1 MNFHRLFQT
10 APQLYSSGAAI
21 RFLYMFSR
29 FIAAFLCFV
38 AMTNAAMAQDRSTVL
53 VLDGSGSMW
62 AQLPEGRSRIEV
74 ARDVLDDFLSAR
86 DPASPLGVI
95 AYGHNRKGDCTD
107 IETIAPT
114 GPQDGTALGQRLR
127 ALMPRGKTPLAD
139 ALRRAAAEVPA
150 TAEEA
155 DIVLVTDGLE
165 TCGGDPCA
173 VAAELAAQGIPVRAH
188 VVGFGLTEGEV
199 RQIACIADQTGGLVL
214 APQSGTELSD
224 ALLRTTSAPADVPA
238 PPGGATINLTIRADI
253 AGRPDIVTF
262 RAVSEATGETRELGR
277 LDLNAAGY
285 LTVDLAEGGWLIT
298 ADAAE
303 KGNGEIMARI
313 VAGENTTI
321 YVPFRGLLPSLDM
334 PPPSGAF
341 RAGVNGLMPYR
352 ITEEGLATGG
362 GDFIFSLLPVDA
374 AHTADRRIDYATQD
388 SRKGSHVG
396 TFRAPAEP
404 GDYLL
409 VFHRNAQMPID
420 EVMKRFVITVES
432 RPEVG
437 LIAPPAIA
445 PGERVP
451 VTAMGGMGNSDR
463 IEIWKGGALYSWDQ
477 SIYLQ
482 EFFDN
487 RYGPAKPLLAPSEPG
502 EYEIVY
508 VFSELD
514 GDTAVAARSPL
525 TVGVVP
531 ELDEASVAPAS
542 GGDLQQA
549 NTDPAEAGLVEDV
562 AFACPVD
569 NGVPCF
575 FDDPATGLV
584 FALPPGWITDQPT
597 REAMTA
603 GGQPGA
609 VRVNF
614 FSTGEPVETIAL
626 NPHQWTTLNGPCI
639 EMQPGALCRF
649 ESDSDEMA
657 RAIEVLSRG
666 IRDMGPPAGA
676 VAPVQ
681 AEAQAGSDDGHGE
694 DPGASRAWS
703 DYPFRCLPGDKTQ
716 EICDMRDE
724 VTGLSFLLPE
734 NWVAEVFATPDGP
747 RADFFEVTGDA
758 RSIHLNPTDW
768 PTPDSGCFFSR
779 AGDLCTDMALMDETL
794 NDAMKVLRRYLR
806 TGDVLRNCA
815 EETCPYALPW
825 RGFSGTLPNKW
836 GVEMPRPGPDGQ
848 LSSWFYSFTP
858 DLDLRLIGLN
868 QPGGDNCVMAF
879 EGAELCGFTP
889 YISIQEFDAI
899 RSTLRIVPPRAPDD
913 FGTPAGKV
921 GFQDIDRVISIIKGN

>member
-1 MNFHRLFQT
+1 M
-10 APQLYSSGAAI
+10 AI
-21 RFLYMFSR
+21 
-29 FIAAFLCFV
+29 
-38 AMTNAAMAQDRSTVL
+38 TNAAIAQDRSTVL

-86 DPASPLGVI
+86 DPAAPLGMI
-95 AYGHNRKGDCTD
+95 AYGHNRKGDCSD

-114 GPQDGTALGQRLR
+114 GPQDGRALGQRLR
-127 ALMPRGKTPLAD
+127 TLMPRGKTPLAD
-139 ALRRAAAEVPA
+139 ALRRAAAEIPA

-214 APQSGTELSD
+214 APQSGAALSD
-224 ALLRTTSAPADVPA
+224 ALLRTTSAPVDAPA
-238 PPGGATINLTIRADI
+238 LPGSATINLTIRADI
-253 AGRPDIVTF
+253 AGRPDAVTF
-262 RAVSEATGETRELGR
+262 RAVSEAMGETRELGR
-277 LDLNAAGY
+277 LDFATAGY
-285 LTVDLAEGGWLIT
+285 LPVELAGGNWLIT
-298 ADAAE
+298 ADAGND
-303 KGNGEIMARI
+303 GNGEIVARI

-334 PPPSGAF
+334 PAPTGAF

-362 GDFIFSLLPVDA
+362 GDFVFSLLPVDA
-374 AHTADRRIDYATQD
+374 ADTADRRIDYATQD

-396 TFRAPAEP
+396 TFRTPAEP

-409 VFHRNAQMPID
+409 IFHRNAQMPID
-420 EVMKRFVITVES
+420 EVMERFVITVET
-432 RPEVG
+432 RPEVS
-437 LIAPPAIA
+437 LIAPPAVA
-445 PGERVP
+445 PGARVP
-451 VTAMGGMGNSDR
+451 VTVTGGMGNSDR

-477 SIYLQ
+477 SIYIQ

-487 RYGPAKPLLAPSEPG
+487 NYGLAKPLLAPSEPG

-514 GDTAVAARSPL
+514 GEAAMAARLPL
-525 TVGVVP
+525 SVGEVP
-531 ELDEASVAPAS
+531 ELDEASVAPEGS
-542 GGDLQQA
+542 GGLQQA
-549 NTDPAEAGLVEDV
+549 GTDPAEAGLGEDV
-562 AFACPVD
+562 AFACPAD

-603 GGQPGA
+603 GGKPGL

-614 FSTGEPVETIAL
+614 FSTSDPVETITL
-626 NPHQWTTLNGPCI
+626 NPHQWTTMNGPCI
-639 EMQPGALCRF
+639 DIQPGALCRF
-649 ESDSDEMA
+649 KSDSPEMA

-666 IRDMGPPAGA
+666 IRDMGPPATTI
-676 VAPVQ
+676 APPQ
-681 AEAQAGSDDGHGE
+681 ADAQAGSGDGHGE
-694 DPGASRAWS
+694 DPGAARAWS
-703 DYPFRCLPGDKTQ
+703 DHPFRCLPGDKTQ
-716 EICDMRDE
+716 DICDMKDE
-724 VTGLSFLLPE
+724 ITGLSFLLPE
-734 NWVAEVFATPDGP
+734 NWVAEVLATPDGP
-747 RADFFEVTGDA
+747 RADFFEVAGDA
-758 RSIHLNPTDW
+758 RSIHLNPIDW

-779 AGDLCTDMALMDETL
+779 AGELCTDMALMDDTL
-794 NDAMKVLRRYLR
+794 NNAIKVLRRYLR
-806 TGDVLRNCA
+806 TGDVLRNCG

-825 RGFSGTLPNKW
+825 RGFSGMLPNKW
-836 GVEMPRPGPDGQ
+836 GVEMPRLRPDGL
-848 LSSWFYSFTP
+848 LSSWYYSFTP

-879 EGAELCGFTP
+879 EGAELCEFTP
-889 YISIQEFDAI
+889 YVSTQEFDAI
-899 RSTLRIVPPRAPDD
+899 RSTLRIVPPRAPGD
-913 FGTPAGKV
+913 FGTPARKV
-921 GFQDIDRVISIIKGN
+921 DFKDIDRVISIIREN